1 MNLDYVDL
9 DLDPTA
15 GLADLLQDTNVFPY
29 SEIPNF
35 PESTV
40 PGHKSR
46 MIFGTLDDIP
56 VMLMQG
62 RFHAY
67 EGYPL
72 ELVSILM
79 IKALKS

>member
-1 MNLDYVDL
+1 MDI
-9 DLDPTA
+9 
-15 GLADLLQDTNVFPY
+15 FPY
-29 SEIPNF
+29 ADIPNF

-46 MIFGTLDDIP
+46 LLFGTLDGIS

-67 EGYPL
+67 EGHPL
-72 ELVSILM
+72 SKVRIE
-79 IKALKS
+79 K